1 MSRIPLGKV
10 AFLDRGT
17 YSSTAEYAMFDF
29 ITTSDSTYYS
39 KQDNNTGHPITDK
52 EWWGCLAYG
61 GGATEAAKKAT
72 EAAQNAN
79 NKAQAADTAA
89 GKVNEAITGAN
100 NAKQSAEEAAGLA
113 SSAAQAANEKA
124 TLVQENID
132 ELEELEETITA
143 QVRQQPT
150 SMSLTY
156 PKRITFGNGEPQ
168 YIKAKLAPAGTG
180 NNVIFLGDN
189 GAVSV
194 LPDGSIRPKA
204 VGKSVIHVIP
214 TENTA
219 IYQTIEIDVTTPPIR
234 LATAATMRLTSS
246 GAMRLG

>member
-1 MSRIPLGKV
+1 MNKIPLGKV
-10 AFLDRGT
+10 AFVDKGAYNNT
-17 YSSTAEYAMFDF
+17 TEYAKFDF
-29 ITTSDSTYYS
+29 ITTLDSSYYS
-39 KQDNNTGHPITDK
+39 KKDGNVGHPLTDTT
-52 EWWGCLAYG
+52 WWGILASG
-61 GGATEAAKKAT
+61 KQAT
-72 EAAQNAN
+72 EAAQSATEAANNAN
-79 NKAQAADTAA
+79 QKASAANTAA
-89 GKVNEAITGAN
+89 GKTNEAITGAN
-100 NAKQSAEEAAGLA
+100 AARQAAEETAVVAAA
-113 SSAAQAANEKA
+113 AAQTAIEKA
-124 TLVQENID
+124 TLVQEKID

-180 NNVIFLGDN
+180 KNVLFLGDN